1 MTRGDHPS
9 RRQRSSQRRKN
20 ALAGI
25 ERNRAR
31 IFRVADGRF
40 DAPCHR
46 MRRLESWLVVIDAE
60 HIAAKYMTLGLASV
74 LLDAFV
80 SYRLFP
86 ISELRSP
93 HRRQFRSQRL
103 VSRRRNRYFSIQ
115 RCFPI
120 LIQPNIGAL
129 RRQLALPIGFAGH
142 PHKRNETPAADRMA
156 ALQRLTNTKKAR
168 SLCRGGP
175 FGR

>member
-86 ISELRSP
+86 ISEIPRPHSPSVSLKAIVRPTPQSQFCDLWMSSASRAAKNRQPQGALHLPIRGAMAIAKPAWINRLRP
-93 HRRQFRSQRL
+93 A
-103 VSRRRNRYFSIQ
+103 
-115 RCFPI
+115 
-120 LIQPNIGAL
+120 GAL
-129 RRQLALPIGFAGH
+129 RP
-142 PHKRNETPAADRMA
+142 PAP
-156 ALQRLTNTKKAR
+156 
-168 SLCRGGP
+168 CRGICRP
-175 FGR
+175 RA